1 MVSKKNIPLAVNRNK
16 IKRRIRESIN
26 KIYSEVS
33 LPGGSNL
40 IIYNSKKI
48 LTFKEIKKD
57 LSFLFKKL

>member
-16 IKRRIRESIN
+16 IKRRIRESIM

-33 LPGGSNL
+33 SPGGSNL